1 MCDLF
6 LNLFFIFLVNMKN
19 PESDS
24 LSEEETG
31 EESQVEFSQ
40 TQLRLNYVLFLL
52 PLVVVFGVVSI
63 MYIKHYIRNRIR
75 NLIQLL
81 DNHMDMEDADQTPV
95 KVLEMM
101 DGIESDDGDLTSD
114 LIWDDSIEK
123 NAQILIDEISD
134 QRKEVDP
141 KDQDNDHS
149 SISSVIAVNLEDY
162 LVLFNAGN
170 TSIRDDL
177 PVTNNQLPISS
188 STPIIAE
195 RNSNSSRSEDSQRN
209 SLSKYL
215 SSPEHFPSFNVNIL
229 GSDSESSQDE
239 CDLKVQSK
247 TRSGRIYKTV

>member
-1 MCDLF
+1 
-6 LNLFFIFLVNMKN
+6 MKN

-63 MYIKHYIRNRIR
+63 MYIKHCIRNRIR

-95 KVLEMM
+95 KVLEML

-123 NAQILIDEISD
+123 NAQILINEISD
-134 QRKEVDP
+134 QRKEMDP
-141 KDQDNDHS
+141 KVQDNDHS
-149 SISSVIAVNLEDY
+149 SNSSVIAANLEDY
-162 LVLFNAGN
+162 LSVFNAGN

-177 PVTNNQLPISS
+177 PVTNDQLPISS
-188 STPIIAE
+188 STPIIPE
-195 RNSNSSRSEDSQRN
+195 RNSNNSRSEESQRI

-229 GSDSESSQDE
+229 SSDSESSQDE
-239 CDLKVQSK
+239 CELKVQSK
-247 TRSGRIYKTV
+247 TRSGRIYKTVQLKDFFHNYACTFI